1 MSPELLSSEH
11 LHFTNGRPTK
21 ASDCYAL
28 GMAILEVLSGQAPY
42 NQFNGVVVT
51 QMVIKG
57 TLPERPETPWFTDD
71 VWGVLKRCWS
81 PQPNDRPTIE
91 ATLECLGRVVTTW
104 RPLPS
109 DVESDH
115 EAESDGSI
123 SIVSRY

>member
-1 MSPELLSSEH
+1 MV
-11 LHFTNGRPTK
+11 
-21 ASDCYAL
+21 
-28 GMAILEVLSGQAPY
+28 ILEVLSGQAPY

-57 TLPERPETPWFTDD
+57 TLPERPETPRFTDD
-71 VWGVLKRCWS
+71 LWGVLKRCWS

-91 ATLECLGRVVTTW
+91 AILECLGRVVTTW

-109 DVESDH
+109 DVESDD
-115 EAESDGSI
+115 EADSDGSI